1 MRRRNAEEPLRVPDV
16 DCGCAPTAD
25 ELRSLRTI
33 SRRGVVGLAAIG
45 VVVGSVGLG
54 IALPAFAAKYP
65 TWDDV
70 EKARTNQA
78 AKNAEITRIEGL
90 IRALE
95 NDVNVKQAEA
105 ERLGQEYLLALEAFE
120 DAVDRAQSLQDQ
132 ADAETSRAR
141 EAAAKLGDLAAL
153 QYRNGKSDPTLE
165 LFFSGSVADADDLLA
180 RLGAVDKLVDAN
192 RDVYADAVGARDSAQ
207 SLTDQAKV
215 ARDERDRLKLQ
226 AEQRMDAA
234 RQAAQTAQAALIAQN
249 EHRLTLEAQLSA
261 LQDTTT
267 KTIAGYRAGVEAE
280 RKRREE
286 AQRKAREEAA
296 QRARE
301 DERRRLAEEERRRQ
315 QAAAGGGSRPG
326 RPSDGSSAGGRPASS
341 GWVRPAHGGVTS
353 PFGSR
358 GTICSNGY
366 CTSSGHRGLDFSAG
380 CGAPLYAAAAGT
392 VIFAGWSG
400 SWGNYVKIQHR
411 DGSVTAYAHILNGG
425 YNVSYGQTVR
435 AGQVIAYAGTTG
447 ASTGCHLHFEVY
459 IGGVRVDPAAFLRAR
474 GVGL

>member
-1 MRRRNAEEPLRVPDV
+1 MRRRNPEGPLHVPDV

-54 IALPAFAAKYP
+54 VAVPAFAAKYP

-70 EKARTNQA
+70 EKARANQA
-78 AKNAEITRIEGL
+78 AKSTEIARIEGL
-90 IRALE
+90 IRGLE
-95 NDVNVKQAEA
+95 RDVDAKQAEA

-120 DAVDRAQSLQDQ
+120 DAVDRAQTLQDQ
-132 ADAETSRAR
+132 ADAETARAR

-165 LFFSGSVADADDLLA
+165 LFFSGSGADADDLLA

-192 RDVYADAVGARDSAQ
+192 RDVYADAAGARDSAQ

-226 AEQRMDAA
+226 AEERMDAA
-234 RQAAQTAQAALIAQN
+234 RQAAQAAQTALLAQS

-261 LQDTTT
+261 LQDTTA
-267 KTIAGYRAGVEAE
+267 KTTAGYRAGVVAE

-286 AQRKAREEAA
+286 AQRKAREQAA

-301 DERRRLAEEERRRQ
+301 EERRRLEEEERRRQ
-315 QAAAGGGSRPG
+315 QAAAGGGSQPG
-326 RPSDGSSAGGRPASS
+326 RPSAGSSPGGRPGSA

-474 GVGL
+474 GGGL